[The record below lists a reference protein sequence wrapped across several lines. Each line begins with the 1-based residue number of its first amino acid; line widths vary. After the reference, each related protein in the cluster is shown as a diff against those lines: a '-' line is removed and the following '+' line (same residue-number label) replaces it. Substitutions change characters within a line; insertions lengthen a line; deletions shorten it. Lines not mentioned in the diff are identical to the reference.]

1 MNADAHFKAP
11 WGPPLVIVTSLSF
24 VLFCG
29 VAVLGIIGGLTDD
42 PAIPLFVT
50 LPSILLLALVAHGYY
65 IRGFTVTPDALVVRR
80 FARDISFP
88 LSQLQSVD
96 IDPTAMRR
104 TCPMPNGG
112 LFSFGGPGCR
122 NKKLGKYIA
131 YAADFKRCVV
141 LRFANRTVVVTPDS
155 PERFVGAIED
165 AQPNI
170 RLVSSEAASSAPPN
184 ESSP

>member
-1 MNADAHFKAP
+1 MNSDAHFKAP
-11 WGPPLVIVTSLSF
+11 WGTPLVIVTSLSL

-29 VAVLGIIGGLTDD
+29 AAVLGIVGGLTDD
-42 PAIPLFVT
+42 PAMLLFVT

-88 LSQLQSVD
+88 LSELQSVD
-96 IDPTAMRR
+96 VDPTAMRR

-112 LFSFGGPGCR
+112 LFSFGGAGCR

-131 YAADFKRCVV
+131 YATDFKRCVV

-155 PERFVGAIED
+155 PERFVGTIKD
-165 AQPNI
+165 AQPKVGQ
-170 RLVSSEAASSAPPN
+170 VSSEDASSD
-184 ESSP
+184 ELST